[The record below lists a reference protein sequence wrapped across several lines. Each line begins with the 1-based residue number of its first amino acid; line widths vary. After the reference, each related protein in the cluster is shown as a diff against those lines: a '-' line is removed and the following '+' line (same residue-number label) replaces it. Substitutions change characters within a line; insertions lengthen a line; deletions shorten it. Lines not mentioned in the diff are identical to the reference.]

1 VTTASEISPAGDG
14 QVTSHVL
21 LLGAAGN
28 SGRLIA
34 AELAARRLSV
44 RLAGRRRGPLED
56 LSRALAADGATT
68 DVCTVDIGDAASLA
82 GRRRGPLEDLSRALA
97 ADGATTDVCTVDIGD
112 AASLAA
118 AIAGVGVVL
127 STIGPFA
134 RLAGPVIEA
143 CLAAT
148 VPYVDIANEWPAVR
162 GLLDRDEQARAHAVA
177 LVTGAGFG
185 PAATETLV
193 LRLVEQLGV
202 VPDLV
207 RVAAAAGVSRQSDGV
222 RQTIQESLSQGVTI
236 TYRDDQVVQEA
247 LGSGAAILTFGGE
260 QRQMLPAPV
269 GDLETARRA
278 SGAANVVAYIASP
291 AADRSGTDSYT
302 WAEVSGPG
310 GRTLTAELHTGEGV
324 RATAAIA
331 AETTQRVLAGVK
343 RGAWTAGQLFGA
355 ALVTDATGAQVTVD
369 GQPAQA
375 PAGDG

>member
-1 VTTASEISPAGDG
+1 MTPSETSFASDD
-14 QVTSHVL
+14 QVTSDVL

-34 AELAARRLSV
+34 AELAARGLSV

-56 LSRALAADGATT
+56 LGRALAADGATA
-68 DVCTVDIGDAASLA
+68 DVRTADAGDAASLA
-82 GRRRGPLEDLSRALA
+82 G
-97 ADGATTDVCTVDIGD
+97 
-112 AASLAA
+112 

-134 RLAGPVIEA
+134 RRAGPVIDA
-143 CLAAT
+143 CLAAR

-202 VPDLV
+202 APDLV
-207 RVAAAAGVSRQSDGV
+207 RVAAAAGVTRQSDGV
-222 RQTIQESLSQGVTI
+222 RQTVQESLSQGVAL
-236 TYRDDQVVQEA
+236 TYRDGQVVREA
-247 LGSGAAILTFGGE
+247 LGGGATILTFGGA
-260 QRQMLPAPV
+260 QREMLPGPV

-291 AADRSGTDSYT
+291 AARGSGTDSYT
-302 WAEVSGPG
+302 WAEAAGPG
-310 GRTLTAELHTGEGV
+310 GQTLTAELHTGEGV

-343 RGAWTAGQLFGA
+343 PGAWTAGQLFGA
-355 ALVTDATGAQVTVD
+355 DLVTDATGAPVTLNRWSV
-369 GQPAQA
+369 
-375 PAGDG
+375 